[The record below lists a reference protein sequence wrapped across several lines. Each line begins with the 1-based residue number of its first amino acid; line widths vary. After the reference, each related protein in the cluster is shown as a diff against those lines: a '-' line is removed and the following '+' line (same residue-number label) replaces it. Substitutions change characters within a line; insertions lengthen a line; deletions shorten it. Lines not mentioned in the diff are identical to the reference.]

1 MTKARQLADLIS
13 SGSIETG
20 EITSLDASKLT
31 GTIADA
37 RVPASAVTQH
47 ANNYV
52 HPNHTGEVTSTA
64 DGATVISSTAITGQT
79 EKTSLADA
87 DKFLISDS
95 AASGA
100 LKYVQKSNLPS
111 GTHTLLE
118 TINVS
123 SAVSHIDS
131 SAFISS
137 TYKIYVVY
145 GRMVRP
151 STNATNLR
159 FRYLEVGGSLMNS
172 ANYNYQ
178 EVYSLN
184 SGLGRNYHSSA
195 DYLQITNTISSSV
208 DNGAFNFRLVLNTD
222 RGTSSDNVL
231 QYYWQGGGA
240 TGGDAIYS
248 SGGGWYDAVISN
260 DPPEKIRFYFSSG
273 NIASAKFSIFGITGA
288 I

>member
-20 EITSLDASKLT
+20 EITSLDSSKLT

-111 GTHTLLE
+111 GALTKVWSS
-118 TINVS
+118 TILRS
-123 SAVSHIDS
+123 SHGDS
-131 SAFISS
+131 SVTNCFTTDYDAYLITWAITNDRDGNDVNFRFLKADGNTQNSDYSHHNFGYPSNSTSISQQHNSGHNTNILSGSCMGSSSSIMWSSWGNMFMFRPMGTTEFKSYVYTSTWYNTSGYPVAQSGGGRNGQTTAFTGI
-137 TYKIYVVY
+137 
-145 GRMVRP
+145 
-151 STNATNLR
+151 R
-159 FRYLEVGGSLMNS
+159 FRPS
-172 ANYNYQ
+172 ANY
-178 EVYSLN
+178 
-184 SGLGRNYHSSA
+184 
-195 DYLQITNTISSSV
+195 
-208 DNGAFNFRLVLNTD
+208 FF
-222 RGTSSDNVL
+222 SSDVHVYGL
-231 QYYWQGGGA
+231 E
-240 TGGDAIYS
+240 T
-248 SGGGWYDAVISN
+248 
-260 DPPEKIRFYFSSG
+260 
-273 NIASAKFSIFGITGA
+273 
-288 I
+288 

>member
-64 DGATVISSTAITGQT
+64 DGATVISNTAITGQT

-95 AASGA
+95 ADSNA

-111 GTHTLLE
+111 GGLVPVRQSSGSSNTT
-118 TINVS
+118 NVI
-123 SAVSHIDS
+123 VNGW
-131 SAFISS
+131 ISD
-137 TYKIYVVY
+137 TYENYVMDYYFNV
-145 GRMVRP
+145 
-151 STNATNLR
+151 ATNN
-159 FRYLEVGGSLMNS
+159 E
-172 ANYNYQ
+172 A
-178 EVYSLN
+178 
-184 SGLGRNYHSSA
+184 
-195 DYLQITNTISSSV
+195 ISMT
-208 DNGAFNFRLVLNTD
+208 L
-222 RGTSSDNVL
+222 
-231 QYYWQGGGA
+231 
-240 TGGDAIYS
+240 
-248 SGGGWYDAVISN
+248 YD
-260 DPPEKIRFYFSSG
+260 SSG
-273 NIASAKFSIFGITGA
+273 NISSGNNYDWTHIGSQASDGAKLELYNSGQNAFRLCHGANNDSAK
-288 I
+288 

>member
-64 DGATVISSTAITGQT
+64 DGATVISNTAITGQT

-95 AASGA
+95 ADSNA

-111 GTHTLLE
+111 GGLVPVRQSSGSSNTT
-118 TINVS
+118 NVI
-123 SAVSHIDS
+123 VNGW
-131 SAFISS
+131 ISD
-137 TYKIYVVY
+137 TYENYVMDYYFNV
-145 GRMVRP
+145 
-151 STNATNLR
+151 ATNN
-159 FRYLEVGGSLMNS
+159 E
-172 ANYNYQ
+172 A
-178 EVYSLN
+178 
-184 SGLGRNYHSSA
+184 
-195 DYLQITNTISSSV
+195 ISMT
-208 DNGAFNFRLVLNTD
+208 L
-222 RGTSSDNVL
+222 
-231 QYYWQGGGA
+231 
-240 TGGDAIYS
+240 
-248 SGGGWYDAVISN
+248 YD
-260 DPPEKIRFYFSSG
+260 SSG
-273 NIASAKFSIFGITGA
+273 NISSGNNYEYGHIGIETDGSQLTLYNTGQNAWRLSHGCNNDSARVGVTGRLIWLHPRASGKRTTVLHHQRQLNNAATFQSFIGALEFKATNQLTGFYCNSTSGDISGWDINIYGIVNS
-288 I
+288 